1 MHKRGHIGA
10 ALGAYAP
17 LGFLTTAIA
26 GVEIG
31 VLGGVAAAGI
41 SMLPDYDQ
49 RIPFIDHRGPTHT
62 IRFAV
67 AVGVALAVAG
77 LFAGLSYGI
86 LGAVGGLLFGFFL
99 GTGTM
104 LSHIGAD
111 ALTPAGVEPFED
123 GRHYSYGI
131 VRAAN
136 PIANYLL
143 FGVGVGVALLG
154 IVFGAAL

>member
-10 ALGAYAP
+10 ALAAYAP
-17 LGFLTTAIA
+17 LAFVATAVG

-31 VLGGVAAAGI
+31 ALGGVAAAGL

-49 RIPFIDHRGPTHT
+49 RIPFIKHRGRTHT

-67 AVGVALAVAG
+67 AVGVVLAVAG
-77 LFAGLSYGI
+77 LLAGLSYGI
-86 LGAVGGLLFGFFL
+86 LGAVGGLLFGFAL
-99 GTGTM
+99 GAGTI

-123 GRHYSYGI
+123 GRHYSYEI

-143 FGVGVGVALLG
+143 LGVGGGAALLAV
-154 IVFGAAL
+154 VFGAAL